1 MGRNQL
7 PRAEKILRELRKTI
21 DSESASDWVFRIDL
35 LVQPT
40 EILQFNCLHAFRT
53 GKSNP
58 KTAAGGRS
66 AARRNFKRKLIC
78 ADCGRQIQNSEIHH
92 IDKNPLNNSS
102 KNLVELCKGCHEKR
116 HHPPIFCTICGKP
129 HHARGL
135 CNTHYRQLVNA
146 EKRGKELPPLLKQA
160 LEATTDA

>member
-7 PRAEKILRELRKTI
+7 PRAEKYCENCGKRLIPRVLATGYLESTYWFNLRRFCNL
-21 DSESASDWVFRIDL
+21 S
-35 LVQPT
+35 
-40 EILQFNCLHAFRT
+40 CLHAFRT